1 MIMESPGRTDDN
13 ISSLH
18 RVGFVLA
25 HEDRFLRRF
34 ANQAGFT
41 TQVAVRLGALAGHE
55 DLRVHPDRKMA
66 RLDADHRAHS
76 CHSVGANG
84 DDLTRTHQT
93 STNAVPTPMRGGITP
108 SRYPPRP
115 ASQARADKRMFCKK
129 PFQVFVCGAD
139 VNHSFPPFEADEEA
153 PYV

>member
-1 MIMESPGRTDDN
+1 GRTDDN

-41 TQVAVRLGALAGHE
+41 TQVAVRLCALARHE

-66 RLDADHRAHS
+66 RLDRYHS
-76 CHSVGANG
+76 AQSCQSVGANG
-84 DDLTRTHQT
+84 YNFSRTHQT
-93 STNAVPTPMRGGITP
+93 STNAVPTPMRGGVTP
-108 SRYPPRP
+108 SRYRSPL
-115 ASQARADKRMFCKK
+115 A
-129 PFQVFVCGAD
+129 
-139 VNHSFPPFEADEEA
+139 
-153 PYV
+153 

>member
-41 TQVAVRLGALAGHE
+41 TEVAVRLRALARHE

-84 DDLTRTHQT
+84 DDLPRTHQT
-93 STNAVPTPMRGGITP
+93 STNAVPTPMRGGVTP
-108 SRYPPRP
+108 ARCRSSL
-115 ASQARADKRMFCKK
+115 ASQTRADKMMFGKK

-139 VNHSFPPFEADEEA
+139 VNHNWLSL
-153 PYV
+153 